1 MTTQKLILKLPLQV
15 VGELDEVIKTY
26 KISNPN
32 RLAHFLAQCGHE
44 SGNFKLTLENLNYS
58 EEGLLK
64 VFPKYFDKN
73 TAKSYAKR
81 PEMIANMVY
90 GGRMG
95 NGDKNSGD
103 GYKFRG
109 RGFIQLTGKTNYK
122 SYGDYIGVDL
132 ITNPNLVATKYPLSS
147 AAWFFEKRKLW
158 AICDEGISIETIK
171 KVTKIIN
178 GGYNGLEDR
187 ISKTNIFTNLLT

>member
-44 SGNFKLTLENLNYS
+44 SNNFKAVIENLNYS

-73 TAKSYAKR
+73 TAKSYAR
-81 PEMIANMVY
+81 RQEMIANMVY

-103 GYKFRG
+103 GWRYKG
-109 RGFIQLTGKTNYK
+109 RGFIQLTGKINYK
-122 SYGDYIGVDL
+122 AFGDYIGVNVCAD
-132 ITNPNLVATKYPLSS
+132 PNLIAIKYPLSS
-147 AAWFFEKRKLW
+147 AAWYFEKRKIW
-158 AICDEGISIETIK
+158 QVCDEGIDIETIK
-171 KVTKIIN
+171 KVTKLVN

-187 ISKTNIFTNLLT
+187 ISKTNIFYKLIV

>member
-44 SGNFKLTLENLNYS
+44 SNNFKAVIENLNYS

-81 PEMIANMVY
+81 QEMIANMVY

-103 GYKFRG
+103 GWRYKG

-122 SYGDYIGVDL
+122 AFGDYIGVNVCAD
-132 ITNPNLVATKYPLSS
+132 PNLLAIKYPLSS
-147 AAWFFEKRKLW
+147 AAWYFEKRKIW
-158 AICDEGISIETIK
+158 QVCDEGIDLETIK
-171 KVTKIIN
+171 KVTKLVN

-187 ISKTNIFTNLLT
+187 ISKTSIFYKLIV

>member
-1 MTTQKLILKLPLQV
+1 MNTQKLILKLPLQV

-44 SGNFKLTLENLNYS
+44 SNNFKAVIENLNYS

-64 VFPKYFDKN
+64 IFPKYFDKN
-73 TAKSYAKR
+73 TAKSYAR
-81 PEMIANMVY
+81 RQEMIANMVY

-103 GYKFRG
+103 GWRYKG
-109 RGFIQLTGKTNYK
+109 RGFIQLTGKINYK
-122 SYGDYIGVDL
+122 AFGDYIGVNVCAD
-132 ITNPNLVATKYPLSS
+132 PNLIAIKYPLSS
-147 AAWFFEKRKLW
+147 AAWYFEKRKIW
-158 AICDEGISIETIK
+158 QVCDEGIDIETIK
-171 KVTKIIN
+171 KVTKLVN

-187 ISKTNIFTNLLT
+187 ISKTNIFYKLIV

>member
-26 KISNPN
+26 NINTPN

-44 SGNFKLTLENLNYS
+44 SNNFKAVIENLNYS

-64 VFPKYFDKN
+64 IFPKYFDKN
-73 TAKSYAKR
+73 TAKSYARR

-103 GYKFRG
+103 GYKFSG
-109 RGFIQLTGKTNYK
+109 KGYIQLTGKTNYK
-122 SYGDYIGVDL
+122 SFGDYIGVDL
-132 ITNPNLVATKYPLSS
+132 ITNPSLVATKYALSS
-147 AAWFFEKRKLW
+147 AAWYFEKRKLW
-158 AICDEGISIETIK
+158 QVCDEGIELETIK
-171 KVTKIIN
+171 KVTKLVN

-187 ISKTNIFTNLLT
+187 ISKTNIFYKLLV

>member
-1 MTTQKLILKLPLQV
+1 MNTQKLILKLPLQV

-44 SGNFKLTLENLNYS
+44 SNNFKAVIENLNYS

-64 VFPKYFDKN
+64 IFPKYFDKN
-73 TAKSYAKR
+73 TAKSYAR
-81 PEMIANMVY
+81 RQEMIANMVY

-103 GYKFRG
+103 GWRYKG
-109 RGFIQLTGKTNYK
+109 RGFIQLTGKNGYK
-122 SYGDYIGVDL
+122 SFGEYVGVDL
-132 ITNPNLVATKYPLSS
+132 LKNPELVATKYALSS
-147 AAWFFEKRKLW
+147 AAWYFEKRKLW
-158 AICDEGISIETIK
+158 QVCDEGIDIETIK
-171 KVTKIIN
+171 KVTKLVN

-187 ISKTNIFTNLLT
+187 ISKTSIFYKLIV

>member
-44 SGNFKLTLENLNYS
+44 SNNFKAVIENLNYS

-64 VFPKYFDKN
+64 IFPKYFDKN
-73 TAKSYAKR
+73 TAKSYAR
-81 PEMIANMVY
+81 RQEMIANMVY

-103 GYKFRG
+103 GWRYKG
-109 RGFIQLTGKTNYK
+109 RGFIQLTGKINYK
-122 SYGDYIGVDL
+122 AFGDYIGVNVCAD
-132 ITNPNLVATKYPLSS
+132 PNLIAIKYPLSS
-147 AAWFFEKRKLW
+147 AAWYFEKRKIW
-158 AICDEGISIETIK
+158 QVCDEGIDIETIK
-171 KVTKIIN
+171 KVTKLVN

-187 ISKTNIFTNLLT
+187 ISKTSIFYKLIV

>member
-44 SGNFKLTLENLNYS
+44 SNNFKATVENLNYS

-64 VFPKYFDKN
+64 VFPKYFDRN
-73 TAKSYAKR
+73 TAKSYAR
-81 PEMIANMVY
+81 RQDMIANMVY

-122 SYGDYIGVDL
+122 AYGDYIGVDL
-132 ITNPNLVATKYPLSS
+132 ITNPSLVATKYALSS
-147 AAWFFEKRKLW
+147 AAWYFEKRKIW
-158 AICDEGISIETIK
+158 QVCDEGIELETIK
-171 KVTKIIN
+171 KVTKLVN

-187 ISKTNIFTNLLT
+187 IIKTNIFYKLII

>member
-44 SGNFKLTLENLNYS
+44 SNNFKAVIENLNYS

-81 PEMIANMVY
+81 QEMIANMVY

-103 GYKFRG
+103 GWRYKG

-122 SYGDYIGVDL
+122 AFGDYIGVNVCAD
-132 ITNPNLVATKYPLSS
+132 PNLLAIKYPLSS
-147 AAWFFEKRKLW
+147 AAWYFEKRKIW
-158 AICDEGISIETIK
+158 QVCDEGIDLETIK
-171 KVTKIIN
+171 KVTKLVN
-178 GGYNGLEDR
+178 GGYNGLEDI
-187 ISKTNIFTNLLT
+187 ISKTSIFYKLIV

>member
-1 MTTQKLILKLPLQV
+1 MNTQKLILKLPLQV
-15 VGELDEVIKTY
+15 VGELDDVIKTY

-44 SGNFKLTLENLNYS
+44 SNNFKAVVENLNYS

-81 PEMIANMVY
+81 QEMIANMVY

-103 GYKFRG
+103 GWKYKG

-147 AAWFFEKRKLW
+147 AAWYFEKRKIW
-158 AICDEGISIETIK
+158 QVCDEGIGIDTIK
-171 KVTKIIN
+171 KVTKLVN

-187 ISKTNIFTNLLT
+187 ISKTNIFYKLLV

>member
-44 SGNFKLTLENLNYS
+44 SNNFKAVIENLNYS

-64 VFPKYFDKN
+64 IFPKYFDKN
-73 TAKSYAKR
+73 TAKSYAR
-81 PEMIANMVY
+81 RQEMIANMVY

-122 SYGDYIGVDL
+122 SYGDYISVDL
-132 ITNPNLVATKYPLSS
+132 ITNPSLVATKYALSS
-147 AAWFFEKRKLW
+147 AAWYFEKRKLW
-158 AICDEGISIETIK
+158 QVCDEGIELETIK
-171 KVTKIIN
+171 KVTKLVN

-187 ISKTNIFTNLLT
+187 ISKTNIFYKLLV

>member
-1 MTTQKLILKLPLQV
+1 M

-44 SGNFKLTLENLNYS
+44 SGNFKLIEENLNYS

-64 VFPKYFDKN
+64 IFPKYFDKN
-73 TAKSYAKR
+73 TAKSYARR

-90 GGRMG
+90 GSRMG

-122 SYGDYIGVDL
+122 SFSDYIGIDL

-158 AICDEGISIETIK
+158 AICDEGTSIDTIK

-187 ISKTNIFTNLLT
+187 ISKTNIFANLLV

>member
-1 MTTQKLILKLPLQV
+1 M

-44 SGNFKLTLENLNYS
+44 SGNFKLTVENLNYS

-90 GGRMG
+90 GCLLYTS
-95 NGDKNSGD
+95 D
-103 GYKFRG
+103 
-109 RGFIQLTGKTNYK
+109 
-122 SYGDYIGVDL
+122 
-132 ITNPNLVATKYPLSS
+132 
-147 AAWFFEKRKLW
+147 AA
-158 AICDEGISIETIK
+158 DE
-171 KVTKIIN
+171 
-178 GGYNGLEDR
+178 
-187 ISKTNIFTNLLT
+187 

>member
-1 MTTQKLILKLPLQV
+1 MTTEKLILKLPLQV
-15 VGELDEVIKTY
+15 VLELDQVIKTY

-44 SGNFKLTLENLNYS
+44 SNNFKAVIENLNYS

-81 PEMIANMVY
+81 QEMIANMVY

-103 GYKFRG
+103 GWRYKG

-122 SYGDYIGVDL
+122 AFGDYIGVNVCAD
-132 ITNPNLVATKYPLSS
+132 PNLVAIKYPLSS
-147 AAWFFEKRKLW
+147 AAWYFEKRKIW
-158 AICDEGISIETIK
+158 QVCDEGIDLETIK
-171 KVTKIIN
+171 KVTKLVN

-187 ISKTNIFTNLLT
+187 ISKTNIFYKLIV